1 MTSRKLSWVMV
12 VLLVFTG
19 PLLTARGDQ
28 SSQLAP
34 LDAADPVRGP
44 LALGGSVALADL
56 VSIWVQ
62 GFRQINPLVE
72 PVLGDAGGDA
82 GLDALVNGVAD
93 AVLLGN
99 WPTQSELEAFEH
111 KYGYPPQ
118 LIPVARDAVAVY
130 VNTSNPVGQVTLA
143 QLDAMY
149 SATRR
154 CGAQEAVTDWKQ
166 LNVPGV
172 ETANPILT
180 YGLDDSTDVY
190 QLFRQVALCGG
201 DFRRDYQAMVGPEA
215 VEAAIASQP
224 GAIGFSSSALHSA
237 GMRYLAVAP
246 DSHAQAVLPTAEDIR
261 SNRYPMSRTL
271 LIAVNVPPGKSVP
284 PVLQAF
290 VDYVLSPRG
299 QASAAKLGYVAL

>member
-1 MTSRKLSWVMV
+1 MM
-12 VLLVFTG
+12 LLLLFVG
-19 PLLTARGDQ
+19 PPMPARSDDSSILT
-28 SSQLAP
+28 P

-56 VSIWVQ
+56 VSVWVE
-62 GFRQINPLVE
+62 GFRQTNPLVT
-72 PVLGDAGGDA
+72 PVLGDAGGEA

-99 WPTQSELEAFEH
+99 WPTPSELEAFEH
-111 KYGYPPQ
+111 KYGYRPQ
-118 LIPVARDAVAVY
+118 LFPVAKDAVAVY

-149 SATRR
+149 SVTRR
-154 CGAQEAVTDWKQ
+154 CGAQAAITDWKQ
-166 LNVPGV
+166 VSGAGL
-172 ETANPILT
+172 ETATPILL
-180 YGLDDSTDVY
+180 YGLDDSTDAY

-201 DFRRDYQAMVGPEA
+201 DFRPDFQALVGPEA
-215 VEAAIASQP
+215 VESAIADQP
-224 GAIGFSSSALHSA
+224 GAIGFSSSALGAA

-246 DSHAQAVLPTAEDIR
+246 DSAAAAVLPTAEAIR
-261 SNRYPMSRTL
+261 SKRYPMSRTL